1 MRQLINEILEKV
13 PDKEDYFET
22 KIILE
27 YSDLAEVPAKLNGQS
42 KYRYV
47 VTPEKLLSILNFI
60 GEDEDKCL
68 VSLDDRVYSLQKLPG
83 GGVSLEGSFPIK
95 TI

>member
-1 MRQLINEILEKV
+1 MINEILEKV
-13 PDKEDYFET
+13 PEENRDSFEV
-22 KIILE
+22 KLVLE

-47 VTPEKLLSILNFI
+47 VAEDKLNFVHSFMR
-60 GEDEDKCL
+60 EDYKVL
-68 VSLDDRVYSLQKLPG
+68 ISLDNEVYSIEKMPSGELILA
-83 GGVSLEGSFPIK
+83 GSYPIK

>member
-1 MRQLINEILEKV
+1 MINEILEKV
-13 PDKEDYFET
+13 PEENRDSFKV
-22 KIILE
+22 KLVLE

-60 GEDEDKCL
+60 GEDEDRCL
-68 VSLDDRVYSLQKLPG
+68 VNLDNRVYSLQKLPG